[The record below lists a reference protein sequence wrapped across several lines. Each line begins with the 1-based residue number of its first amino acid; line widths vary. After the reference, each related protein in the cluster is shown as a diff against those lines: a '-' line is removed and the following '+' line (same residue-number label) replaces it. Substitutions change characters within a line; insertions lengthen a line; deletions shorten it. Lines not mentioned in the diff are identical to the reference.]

1 MARQS
6 ESQSVINRKLEGVI
20 AAASE
25 AISLEEISANV
36 IPQLSGAIGACDGI
50 TFSFGHNGMPFGIGK
65 SFGAMAEYVGRGF
78 IRDDPHDRVGRRD
91 DAMVRVASELFDRKE
106 LHRSRAYRE
115 FFALGNVE
123 YTASCR
129 LSESGFGEP
138 GAICALFLRTRK
150 DPDFTR
156 AEAALMNAAL
166 PTLQAAVR
174 RSVRIQ
180 NSVANGK
187 MLETVLDTLVG
198 EPVVVFDKQGRPVWS
213 SARTREIAEFS
224 NGGTHPVSLSVRDQ
238 ARRLAAMA
246 DRDPRRHSSRMELQ
260 LPHNGGPPIAAAD
273 LMIAREPRGAT
284 YVIARLRHG
293 NTDSVKLAM
302 LAEHYELT
310 PTEALVLSK
319 IADGLSNQEIA
330 NQQLISLE
338 TARTHVHRVLQKLGV
353 STRTKAALL
362 TREF

>member
-1 MARQS
+1 MKS
-6 ESQSVINRKLEGVI
+6 LTDRKLAGVI
-20 AAASE
+20 AAAAE
-25 AISLEEISANV
+25 AISLEEISSSV
-36 IPQLSGAIGACDGI
+36 IPQLSGAMGACDGI
-50 TFSFGHNGMPFGIGK
+50 TFSFGPNGMPFGIGK
-65 SFGAMAEYVGRGF
+65 SSGAMTEYVERGF
-78 IRDDPHDRVGRRD
+78 IRDDPHDRAGRRD
-91 DAMVRVASELFDRKE
+91 DAMVRVTSELFDRKE

-129 LSESGFGEP
+129 LTQSAFGEP
-138 GAICALFLRTRK
+138 GTVCALFLRTRK

-156 AEAALMNAAL
+156 ADAALMTSAL
-166 PTLQAAVR
+166 PALQAAAR
-174 RSVRIQ
+174 RHARIQ

-198 EPVVVFDKQGRPVWS
+198 EPVIVFDKQGRPVWS

-224 NGGTHPVSLSVRDQ
+224 SGATHPLSLSVRDQ
-238 ARRLAAMA
+238 ARRLATIA
-246 DRDPRRHSSRMELQ
+246 DRDPSRRSSRMELQ
-260 LPHNGGPPIAAAD
+260 LPRNGGPPIAAAD
-273 LMIAREPRGAT
+273 LMIAKEARGAT
-284 YVIARLRHG
+284 YVIARLRAG
-293 NTDSVKLAM
+293 NTDAVKLAM
-302 LAEHYELT
+302 LAEHYALT
-310 PTEALVLSK
+310 PTEASVLSK

-330 NQQLISLE
+330 DHQRISLE